1 MVVPE
6 SWKRLFAGFGLSLKW
21 LEDIDKE
28 DNRNAQET
36 PETAVKRQEKPHESQ
51 PEEAPQKPLDSLDER
66 RSWSTK
72 PCPFCRQGVL
82 TFVKS
87 TIATNSKFDGTHIQ
101 LRCDYCGASG
111 PVAGSHDKA
120 VEKWNAW
127 WKDEEHVELPKN
139 DQPMWFS
146 MTERSIPRPSKTRK
160 SSTAMAGRWRSR

>member
-1 MVVPE
+1 MVVPK
-6 SWKRLFAGFGLSLKW
+6 SWKRLFSSFGLSLKW
-21 LEDIDKE
+21 LEDMDEEDVQNVQKTPEADVEKKE
-28 DNRNAQET
+28 KPQTSELET
-36 PETAVKRQEKPHESQ
+36 PKE
-51 PEEAPQKPLDSLDER
+51 PLDSLDER

-111 PVAGSHDKA
+111 PMASNHDKA

-127 WKDEEHVELPKN
+127 WKDEEHVELPRN

-146 MTERSIPRPSKTRK
+146 MTEKSIPRSSKTRK
-160 SSTAMAGRWRSR
+160 SSTAMAGKWRSR